1 MSKSSFGRE
10 FRIDKRGSCG
20 STYCKHTAGLQ
31 ILPFNF
37 IIKMYR
43 ESLSYANFITANFI
57 TVIFQD
63 FPEIFGY
70 CDFWDNFLLLRFN
83 QRWI

>member
-31 ILPFNF
+31 NLPFNF
-37 IIKMYR
+37 IIKMYIK
-43 ESLSYANFITANFI
+43 SLVNAT
-57 TVIFQD
+57 
-63 FPEIFGY
+63 FGSGEKL
-70 CDFWDNFLLLRFN
+70 C
-83 QRWI
+83 